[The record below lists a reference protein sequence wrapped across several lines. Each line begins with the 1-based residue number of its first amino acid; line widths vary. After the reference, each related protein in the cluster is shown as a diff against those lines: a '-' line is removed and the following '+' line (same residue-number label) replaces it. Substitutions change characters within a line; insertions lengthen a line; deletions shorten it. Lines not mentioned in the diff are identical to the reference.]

1 MKQAIQKA
9 MIEIANPKKGKEIS
23 SYMKNVLPFRG
34 LQQPEITKVFN
45 SFKDQIKQLEDDQK
59 YEIADFLMR
68 QEYGEDKKIALMIAE
83 KMKFNLQRIKLTEK
97 WFIDGHIKEWATA
110 DTYCGRV
117 LKQFV
122 IEKENAKLMLD
133 WAKHE
138 NLWMRRSSCVG
149 FVTLA
154 RKKVCDMNLLFE
166 ICQENIVHQERFN
179 QLGTGWLLREM
190 SLVDLKG
197 VIEFIEK
204 NIKYFSSEGLRYAYE
219 KMKQRDQNYLKN
231 LLKNTNSKDNNQ
243 QDDDDNDEEE
253 KGDQQQKKQKLKK
266 NDSEEESDEEFKI
279 KKPKR
284 QSRQYK
290 RKL

>member
-9 MIEIANPKKGKEIS
+9 LMEIANPKKGKEIS
-23 SYMKNVLPFRG
+23 AYMKNVLPFRG
-34 LQQPEITKVFN
+34 LQQPEIAKVFN
-45 SFKDQIKQLEDDQK
+45 QFKNEIKEMEDDQK
-59 YEIADFLMR
+59 YEVADFLMR

-83 KMKFNLQRIKLTEK
+83 KMKFDLQRIKLTEK

-117 LKQFV
+117 LKSFV
-122 IEKENAKLMLD
+122 IDKENAKLMLD

-154 RKKVCDMNLLFE
+154 RKKVCDMNLLYE
-166 ICQENIVHQERFN
+166 ICQENIIHQERFN

-197 VIEFIEK
+197 VIEFIKK

-219 KMKQRDQNYLKN
+219 KMKKSDQNYLKE
-231 LLKNTNSKDNNQ
+231 LLRMKNIQTNNSEDEQEVQDEIQ
-243 QDDDDNDEEE
+243 QKSNDQDEE
-253 KGDQQQKKQKLKK
+253 
-266 NDSEEESDEEFKI
+266 SEQDFKI
-279 KKPKR
+279 KKSKR
-284 QSRQYK
+284 QSRTIK

>member
-9 MIEIANPKKGKEIS
+9 LIEIANPKKGKEIS
-23 SYMKNVLPFRG
+23 KYMKNVLPFRG
-34 LQQPEITKVFN
+34 LQQPEIAKVFN
-45 SFKDQIKQLEDDQK
+45 IFKDEIKEMEDDQK

-83 KMKFNLQRIKLTEK
+83 KMKFDFQRIKLTEK

-117 LKQFV
+117 LKRFV
-122 IEKENAKLMLD
+122 IDKENAKLMLE

-138 NLWMRRSSCVG
+138 NLWIRRSSCVG

-154 RKKVCDMNLLFE
+154 RKKVCDMDLLYK
-166 ICQENIVHQERFN
+166 ICQENIIHQERFN

-219 KMKQRDQNYLKN
+219 KMIQKDQNYLKN
-231 LLKNTNSKDNNQ
+231 LLKQNGNKNSKKEEE
-243 QDDDDNDEEE
+243 DEED
-253 KGDQQQKKQKLKK
+253 DQQEQDEKISKQKEKQ
-266 NDSEEESDEEFKI
+266 DQESDQDFKI
-279 KKPKR
+279 KNYKKQR
-284 QSRQYK
+284 RTQK